1 MLSILL
7 TAVFGSALLPMNDV
21 DCCQDNLHLA
31 TKGIN
36 QYFREEVVTR
46 NTLMIICS
54 LMIDSIVI
62 ILFSNFIVKG
72 TTWRIMIA
80 LALFYSVKF
89 ISTVSLCHSSLFRD
103 CSFRNSQGRAYGNTR
118 GSHLWQLTTMTDPIS
133 LCQGML
139 AYV

>member
-1 MLSILL
+1 MSIILGVLL
-7 TAVFGSALLPMNDV
+7 TAVFGSVLLPSKDV
-21 DCCQDNLHLA
+21 DCCQDNLHIA

-36 QYFREEVVTR
+36 QYFREEVVTK

-80 LALFYSVKF
+80 LALFYAVKF
-89 ISTVSLCHSSLFRD
+89 ISTVSLCQSL
-103 CSFRNSQGRAYGNTR
+103 
-118 GSHLWQLTTMTDPIS
+118 
-133 LCQGML
+133 
-139 AYV
+139 